1 MENNLNQD
9 LENTKTEQS
18 KAAVKQDAKEEQ
30 ESPLVEMWEE
40 ASAAE
45 TEPGWVR
52 SMDLR
57 DDDEFGIVRVLRES
71 LGRDGMMKGKRER
84 ER

>member
-1 MENNLNQD
+1 MVEEWGSPL
-9 LENTKTEQS
+9 
-18 KAAVKQDAKEEQ
+18 VEEQ